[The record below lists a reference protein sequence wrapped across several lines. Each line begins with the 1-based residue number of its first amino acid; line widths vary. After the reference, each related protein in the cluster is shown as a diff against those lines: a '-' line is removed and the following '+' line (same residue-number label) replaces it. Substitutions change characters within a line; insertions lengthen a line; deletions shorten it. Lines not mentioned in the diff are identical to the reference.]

1 MENNFAIQLFENKK
15 VRIVWDAEKEK
26 YYFSVVDVVQVLTD
40 STDYQS
46 ARNYWKVL
54 KNRLTKEGNESVT
67 NCNQLKLPSSD
78 GKKYK
83 TDVADIE
90 QLLRLIQSIPSKKA
104 EPFKQWLAEVGSQR
118 IDQMIDP
125 ELTFQMAV
133 EDYRRQ
139 GYDEKWIENRLKSI
153 RTRNEL
159 TNEWKRSGIK
169 EQKDFAILTNIL
181 TKAWSGMTTGE
192 YKQYKG
198 LTKENLRDNMTTL
211 ELALNTLAEAAT
223 TEISRHR
230 NPQTM
235 DENKQVAKS
244 GGNAANLARQDIERQ
259 IGHSVISHERASD
272 NLIPTENIDAIELP
286 YNNDNN

>member
-15 VRIVWDAEKEK
+15 VRVVWDAEKEK

-272 NLIPTENIDAIELP
+272 NLIPTENIEAIELP
-286 YNNDNN
+286 YNNNNN